1 MKISLHWLRDYVD
14 FDLTA
19 VQIGELLSDR
29 GFPYE
34 SIEDVN
40 GDTVIDV
47 EVTSNRGD
55 CLSHIGIA
63 RELAAATGKQLKLPA
78 VLLPQ
83 SNKMASELV
92 KVEIAEPTLCGRYT
106 ARVIENVK
114 VGPTPDWMR
123 KRLEAVGLRSINNVV
138 DATNYAL
145 METGQ
150 PPHAFDFAKI
160 GGAKIVVRK
169 AAAGERI
176 TSIDGTKCELNPTM
190 LVIADAEKPVAV
202 AGVMGGLDTEVSDST
217 VTVLLEDAH
226 FAPLTVRTTSRK
238 LALPSDAAYRFERLV
253 DIEMIDWASQRTA
266 QLITQV
272 AGGTVAKGVV
282 DAYPAKPAQKKLTL
296 RLNRLVKVLGLHVA
310 PKDVLVQLDALQFQ
324 PQLQNSDCIQ
334 CVVPSWRNDVYREI
348 DLIEEFARTYGY
360 DKIRT
365 EQKISIEVAP
375 VDPHQKLLADIR
387 TFVNGCG
394 YFETINVTFIDELAA
409 SLFSGGGKG
418 GHLSVQDVTR
428 KSANLLRQTL
438 LGSLAQCLKTN
449 YNAKNTPCRLYE
461 IADTFKP
468 NNENLFG
475 GGLPEQKCKLAF
487 ISDGDFRELRGVIEG
502 LIGMLNRS
510 SVLTFTPAEFPWTK
524 AGAHIIVNSKTI
536 GVAGVIADA
545 VLEKLDIKGAS
556 PCAAEIDFESLAN
569 LQAGIVKVKPLPRF
583 PAIERD
589 LSIIVDELVRWA
601 DIESAV
607 GKKAVAQLEN
617 IRFVGIYRGKPID
630 AGKKSVTLALRFR
643 DEDGTLTHEMVDAFQ
658 NDIMGELA
666 ASLAAQLRTG

>member
-19 VQIGELLSDR
+19 VQIGELLSNR

-34 SIEDVN
+34 SIEEIN

-63 RELAAATGKQLKLPA
+63 RELAAATGTPLKLPA
-78 VLLPQ
+78 ITLPQ
-83 SNKMASELV
+83 SDKAANTLV
-92 KVEIAEPTLCGRYT
+92 KVEIGEPTLCGRYT
-106 ARVIENVK
+106 ARIIENVK

-160 GGAKIVVRK
+160 GGAKIIVRK
-169 AAAGERI
+169 AAGGERI
-176 TSIDGTKCELNPTM
+176 TSIDGTKCELNPSM
-190 LVIADAEKPVAV
+190 LVIADAEKPVAI
-202 AGVMGGLDTEVSDST
+202 AGVMGGLDTEVGDST

-226 FAPLTVRTTSRK
+226 FAPLTVRTTSRT

-253 DIEMIDWASQRTA
+253 DIEMIDWACQRTA

-282 DAYPAKPAQKKLTL
+282 DVYPAKPVQKKLTL
-296 RLNRLVKVLGLHVA
+296 RLNRLARVLGLHVV
-310 PKDVLVQLDALQFQ
+310 PKDVLVLLDALQFQ
-324 PQLQNSDCIQ
+324 PQLQNSDCIH
-334 CVVPSWRNDVYREI
+334 CIVPSWRNDVYREI

-375 VDPHQKLLADIR
+375 VDPRQKLLAGIR

-394 YFETINVTFIDELAA
+394 YFETINVTFIDELSA
-409 SLFSGGGKG
+409 SLFSVGGKG

-475 GGLPEQKCKLAF
+475 GMPEQKCKLAL
-487 ISDGDFRELRGVIEG
+487 ISDGDFRELRGVVEG
-502 LIGMLNRS
+502 LVGMLNRNS
-510 SVLTFTPAEFPWTK
+510 TLTFTPTELLWAK
-524 AGAHIIVNSKTI
+524 AGATIVINGKTI
-536 GVAGVIADA
+536 GVAGVISDA

-556 PCAAEIDFESLAN
+556 PCAAELDFESLAN

-589 LSIIVDELVRWA
+589 LSIIVDETVRWA

-607 GKKAVAQLEN
+607 GKKTVAQLED
-617 IRFVGIYRGKPID
+617 IRFVGIYRGKPIET
-630 AGKKSVTLALRFR
+630 GKKSVTFALRFR
-643 DEDGTLTHEMVDAFQ
+643 DEDGTLTHDMVDAFQ
-658 NDIMGELA
+658 NDIMGELS